1 MEDDR
6 AETAD
11 HEVFGRRVGER
22 VPVVAGVA
30 FHSLVEFGVGGTV
43 HGEACLYAGD
53 EERGVVEGVLT
64 GDDELVF
71 CAHGWK
77 LHVGGDGAEVW
88 HYAEDALGLLGAVGA
103 DGVGV
108 GCLLEWG
115 GGRCLTGLRLEHSAG
130 SVREGGAE
138 DGSCRGAE
146 GNELLRWKGSNEEG
160 GQRCGSDT
168 RQGGSQMVSEIK
180 GHSCIRRDSGLID
193 SRGWFYCG
201 ISLIRWKV
209 MRLVQFGSG
218 VEDVHLLC
226 DCGEDFEGLVD
237 LVAGV
242 FAGHDG
248 ADAGFAFGDGGEG
261 DAGGHEAG
269 VEEGAAEVH
278 GLAAVADEDGG
289 DGGLAGGGGAA
300 AYVEA
305 GVGELLLEVVGVRP
319 EAFDAFGLGLEEIER
334 RNARCRDRGWV
345 RGGEEEGAGAVV
357 EVVDEV
363 AAAADVAAECSDG
376 LGEGAYLHIDA
387 RRTVEVI
394 DRAAAVAA
402 EDS

>member
-1 MEDDR
+1 
-6 AETAD
+6 
-11 HEVFGRRVGER
+11 
-22 VPVVAGVA
+22 
-30 FHSLVEFGVGGTV
+30 
-43 HGEACLYAGD
+43 
-53 EERGVVEGVLT
+53 
-64 GDDELVF
+64 
-71 CAHGWK
+71 
-77 LHVGGDGAEVW
+77 
-88 HYAEDALGLLGAVGA
+88 
-103 DGVGV
+103 
-108 GCLLEWG
+108 
-115 GGRCLTGLRLEHSAG
+115 
-130 SVREGGAE
+130 
-138 DGSCRGAE
+138 
-146 GNELLRWKGSNEEG
+146 
-160 GQRCGSDT
+160 
-168 RQGGSQMVSEIK
+168 MVSEIK

-193 SRGWFYCG
+193 SRRWFYCG

-248 ADAGFAFGDGGEG
+248 ADAGFALGDGGEG

-289 DGGLAGGGGAA
+289 DGCLARGGGAA

-305 GVGELLLEVVGVRP
+305 GVGELLLEVVGVVPKAGYTVRLIFQDV
-319 EAFDAFGLGLEEIER
+319 EGGDAGGG
-334 RNARCRDRGWV
+334 DRGWV
-345 RGGEEEGAGAVV
+345 RGGEEERAGAVV

-363 AAAADVAAECSDG
+363 AAAADVASECSDG
-376 LGEGAYLHIDA
+376 LGEGAYLHIYA